1 MKLFNLF
8 SILVFATLIAM
19 TSCKEKAADDAN
31 TAPDAA
37 EASAVPVTTDPAA
50 MPAQDPNAAIAA
62 DPNAPAA
69 TPVPTG
75 PLTSIKF
82 EQMSYDWGTVM
93 DGEKV
98 TKIFKFKNTGHW
110 YAILKEKVQ

>member
-75 PLTSIKF
+75 PRNSLNI
-82 EQMSYDWGTVM
+82 EQICYSCGTGM
-93 DGEKV
+93 DG
-98 TKIFKFKNTGHW
+98 
-110 YAILKEKVQ
+110 